1 MQQKILIGKKMDK
14 IKIVMLGGQDESF
27 KAMTAVEINNDIFV
41 IEAGFRLPD
50 RTKPGIDFIIPRY
63 DYLLAN
69 KDKIKGYFITHGYDG
84 VFGALPYIYEKAP
97 APIYCTRTTFDF
109 MKGFCTHFKL
119 DISKLPINIVK
130 TDDDLVINNRKIS
143 LFSVTSNFA
152 ESIGIAITTD
162 QGSIIYISNAVA
174 HNDFE
179 PGFTPDKRKISK
191 ILNDKVLA
199 LMLDSFNSDKPGYCS
214 PNYRL
219 LHVLKTDIFD
229 RPGRV
234 FLAIDRPNLFN
245 IIECLNSAVSHKRK
259 IIPYDKYSL
268 EIMENLKNEGYL
280 HLERDTVASIEDVN
294 RLRPQ
299 DVCVF
304 MTGFGRKLDD
314 KIALL
319 ASKNNDEKI
328 VFLTKNDT
336 FVYGAHVMV
345 ENETISTETIDEL
358 YKTDCTILRPNQKV
372 FNFMHACQE
381 DIKYFIATF
390 RPNYLI
396 PTSAPFVKLLGTAK
410 IALDMNVGLNHNN
423 VFIVD
428 NGDVIEFEAG
438 IGKVSSSK
446 VLVGDVFIDGKGIGD
461 IGALVLE
468 ERQRFADEGVI
479 ILGVTISKEKCEIVA
494 GPDVQARGLVFLKD
508 NESLI
513 KEITR
518 LFVATVENEL
528 AKERYSIAYMETAI
542 KDIVFKA
549 VRRAINKTPTIIPII
564 TEIN

>member
-1 MQQKILIGKKMDK
+1 MDK
-14 IKIVMLGGQDESF
+14 IRIVMLGGQDESF
-27 KAMTAVEINNDIFV
+27 KQMTAVEINDDIFV
-41 IEAGFRLPD
+41 IEAGFKLPD

-63 DYLLAN
+63 DYLVEN
-69 KDKIKGYFITHGYDG
+69 KAKVKGYFITHGYDA
-84 VFGALPYIYEKAP
+84 VFGALPYMFEKVP
-97 APIYCTRTTFDF
+97 APIYCSKTTYDF

-119 DISKLPINIVK
+119 DFTKLPINIVK
-130 TDDDLVINNRKIS
+130 PDYDVVINNRLIS
-143 LFSVTSNFA
+143 FFGVTSNFA
-152 ESIGIAITTD
+152 ESIGISISTD
-162 QGSIIYISNAVA
+162 QGSIVYMSNAVA

-179 PGFTPDKRKISK
+179 PGFTPGKRKISR
-191 ILNDKVLA
+191 ILNNPVLA
-199 LMLDSFNSDKPGYCS
+199 LMIDAYNADKPGYCS

-219 LHVLKTDIFD
+219 LHVLKTDILD

-234 FLAIDRPNLFN
+234 FLAIERPNLFN
-245 IIECLNSAVSHKRK
+245 IIECLNSAIAHGRK
-259 IIPYDKYSL
+259 IIPYDRYSL
-268 EIMENLKNEGYL
+268 EIVEILKNEGFL
-280 HLERDTVASIEDVN
+280 HLQRDTLASIEDVN

-299 DVCVF
+299 DVVVF

-336 FVYGAHVMV
+336 FIYGIHVLS
-345 ENETISTETIDEL
+345 ENETISTDTIDEL
-358 YKTDCTILRPNQKV
+358 YKTECTIIRPSQKV
-372 FNFMHACQE
+372 YNFMHACEE

-390 RPNYLI
+390 RPRYLI
-396 PTSAPFVKLLGTAK
+396 PVSAPFVKLLATAK
-410 IALDMNVGLNHNN
+410 IALNMNVGLNHNN

-428 NGDVIEFEAG
+428 NGDVIEFDANFA
-438 IGKVSSSK
+438 KVGASK
-446 VLVGDVFIDGKGIGD
+446 VISGDVFVDGKGIGD

-468 ERQRFADEGVI
+468 ERNRFADEGVI
-479 ILGVTISKEKCEIVA
+479 ILGVTISKELHQIVA

-518 LFVATVENEL
+518 LFVSTVENEL
-528 AKERYSIAYMETAI
+528 VKEHYSIAYMETAV
-542 KDIVFKA
+542 KDLIFKA

-564 TEIN
+564 IEIN

>member
-1 MQQKILIGKKMDK
+1 MDK
-14 IKIVMLGGQDESF
+14 IRIVMLGGQDESF
-27 KAMTAVEINNDIFV
+27 KQMTAVEINNDIFV

-50 RTKPGIDFIIPRY
+50 KTKPGIDFIIPRY
-63 DYLLAN
+63 DYLVQN
-69 KDKIKGYFITHGYDG
+69 KDKVRGYFITHGYDA
-84 VFGALPYIYEKAP
+84 VFGALPYIFEKVP
-97 APIYCTRTTFDF
+97 APIYCTRTTYDF

-119 DISKLPINIVK
+119 NFAKLPINVVK
-130 TDDDLVINNRKIS
+130 CDDDIVINNRKIS
-143 LFSVTSNFA
+143 LFGVTSNFA
-152 ESIGIAITTD
+152 ESIGISISTD
-162 QGSIIYISNAVA
+162 QGNIIYMSNAVA

-179 PGFTPDKRKISK
+179 PGFVPGKRKIAK
-191 ILNDKVLA
+191 IINDKTLV
-199 LMLDSFNSDKPGYCS
+199 LMLDSYNTDKPGYCS

-245 IIECLNSAVSHKRK
+245 IIECLNSAVSHNRK
-259 IIPYDKYSL
+259 IIPYDKYSK
-268 EIMENLKNEGYL
+268 EIIEVLKNEGFL
-280 HLERDTVASIEDVN
+280 QLQRDTLASIEDVN

-299 DVCVF
+299 DVVVF
-304 MTGFGRKLDD
+304 MTGFGRKLDA

-336 FVYGAHVMV
+336 FVYGVHVMQ

-358 YKTDCTILRPNQKV
+358 HKTDCTILRPNQKSY
-372 FNFMHACQE
+372 NFMHACEE
-381 DIKYFIATF
+381 DVKYFIATWK
-390 RPNYLI
+390 PQYLI
-396 PTSAPFVKLLGTAK
+396 PVSATFVKLLATAK
-410 IALDMNVGLNHNN
+410 IALNMNVGLNHNN

-428 NGDVIEFEAG
+428 NGDIVEFEAG
-438 IGKVSSSK
+438 FGKVSSSK
-446 VLVGDVFIDGKGIGD
+446 VIAGDVFVDGKGIGD
-461 IGALVLE
+461 IGDLVLE

-479 ILGVTISKEKCEIVA
+479 ILGITISKSKCEIVA

-518 LFVATVENEL
+518 LFVSTVQNEL
-528 AKERYSIAYMETAI
+528 AKERYSIAYMETSI

-549 VRRAINKTPTIIPII
+549 VRRALNKTPTIIPII